1 MRRKPNRTNLKRLHF
16 ICGAIWRFAPIF
28 ALYVPLQACIGATD
42 YDLSMEGAI
51 EKFDTRRASARARQM
66 EDMREAGALSD
77 TSPEETL
84 SSLAKTPASLAKPSS
99 LARPLPPR
107 RELLQVRV
115 PAALNVGDIV
125 DGVVAASIAAANN
138 NNNMVTEQV
147 QSATPQPETQMRT
160 LNNAIKVLEAAIESK
175 KRELRG
181 AQAAYEVEKMVL
193 TKLDKRHS
201 KMRVLILQ
209 EFKIQHE
216 DLLQKTLQNLD
227 EEYEQT
233 RPETILGL
241 SQNNG
246 LTRLA
251 LFGRNQM
258 ALPNEYVDL
267 NKSFLFVGGDIGT
280 TGSLGKIT
288 GRRMDDLAA
297 QIGSRNLS
305 VNLTGLRLPIA
316 LRSIARSIDLPIYL
330 SAGVDAASE
339 HVRLNISRADALDVL
354 DIIIDNYGLAMAYD
368 RKMGIARI
376 YTQEEFKE
384 RMDVAVQ
391 IAQEHNRRARNL
403 RKISN
408 LENDTQA
415 ITQVYQAYFQHPDEA
430 GRARS
435 LTNDALIEDEYS
447 PKVSAAIVKFK
458 QAALENERR
467 FDKLEEEQGAIW
479 QEQAS
484 KTQIALF
491 ALEDEKTN
499 LAKLL
504 TDREAKIAELTQMR
518 ANTQAAQNLAQAG
531 EQKTGEQKT
540 GEQKTGEQKI
550 GEQATP
556 KNADNVAE
564 TAPQEQGQTQ
574 QQAEQSDA
582 WKFSFLSGPNAETL
596 RGRVIADANLLTTKP
611 VYTEKFTIYNSEGSS
626 NCTESNSDRVA
637 EIRMQLKNYFLQLYP
652 DTLIAAERAA
662 EQEAAQI
669 APAPPAKNI
678 DETITPAA
686 LTYAADGAPL
696 DALIPP
702 TETDTTPEN
711 DMAKNGASPSNNNG
725 NDDAN
730 NIVQQFG
737 NSAFRRPK
745 ITSVADTVIVTGF
758 KHDVELAA
766 SLIDNLDRPDKQ
778 VLVEVFM
785 VNVVKNWQ
793 RQLQS
798 RLLNASRVVS
808 QADPD
813 LLAVPDDIRNQL
825 PDLVSVK
832 KDGLL
837 ALSGALNFASR
848 AAAGNSFSVNNFRL
862 GLSWTIDFM
871 ERNALGRKI
880 SSPTILALDGCPAV
894 ILKRETRYLP
904 VTQQSAP
911 VVNEGII
918 TPGQISTEYQQRK
931 AELKLE
937 VTPTIN
943 ALNNHV
949 RLTVDFNDDFF
960 VTSDPNSDQIS
971 SQINTQFIAA
981 PGDVI
986 VLAGLYTEDNF
997 KERNG
1002 LPGTT
1007 KVPFLSQLLGS
1018 SSDALS
1024 TQEMVIFLAPEVITP
1039 SAGTKPVNSAEYYGY

>member
-1 MRRKPNRTNLKRLHF
+1 MSLEKLHF
-16 ICGAIWRFAPIF
+16 IKLIAWVRVAAPLLCLSASLSACG
-28 ALYVPLQACIGATD
+28 GATD
-42 YDLSMEGAI
+42 YDLSIEGAI
-51 EKFDTRRASARARQM
+51 DKFDTRRAATRARQM
-66 EDMREAGALSD
+66 EEARKAGELPENPADNAASKAL
-77 TSPEETL
+77 PQ
-84 SSLAKTPASLAKPSS
+84 
-99 LARPLPPR
+99 R

-115 PAALNVGDIV
+115 PALLNVGDIV
-125 DGVVAASIAAANN
+125 DGVVAASIATANSNN
-138 NNNMVTEQV
+138 NLLST
-147 QSATPQPETQMRT
+147 QSQSSTLQPKTQMRT
-160 LNNAIKVLEAAIESK
+160 LDNAAKVLQAAIESK

-181 AQAAYEVEKMVL
+181 AQAAYDMEKMNMA
-193 TKLDKRHS
+193 KLDKRHS
-201 KMRVLILQ
+201 KMRDLVLQ

-227 EEYEQT
+227 EEYEET

-241 SQNNG
+241 AQNNG

-251 LFGRNQM
+251 LFGRNEM
-258 ALPNEYVDL
+258 ARPDEYVDL
-267 NKSFLFVGGDIGT
+267 KKSFIFVGGDIGT
-280 TGSLGKIT
+280 GASLGNI
-288 GRRMDDLAA
+288 GGRMDELARE
-297 QIGSRNLS
+297 IGTRNLG
-305 VNLTGLRLPIA
+305 VNLAGLRLPVA
-316 LRSIARSIDLPIYL
+316 LRSVARSIDLPIYL
-330 SAGVDAASE
+330 APGVDAASE

-354 DIIIDNYGLAMAYD
+354 DIIIANYGLAMAYD

-376 YTQEEFKE
+376 YTQEEFAE
-384 RMDVAVQ
+384 RMNVAVQ

-415 ITQVYQAYFQHPDEA
+415 IKQVYQAYFQNPDEA

-447 PKVSAAIVKFK
+447 PKVAAAIVKFK
-458 QAALENERR
+458 QAALENER
-467 FDKLEEEQGAIW
+467 KLDQLESEQETIW
-479 QEQAS
+479 QVQAS
-484 KTQIALF
+484 KTQIAAF

-504 TDREAKIAELTQMR
+504 TAHGRKIAELALAQSK
-518 ANTQAAQNLAQAG
+518 AEIAAQ
-531 EQKTGEQKT
+531 
-540 GEQKTGEQKI
+540 
-550 GEQATP
+550 AT
-556 KNADNVAE
+556 
-564 TAPQEQGQTQ
+564 QTQ
-574 QQAEQSDA
+574 PNGENVEPENATQGGQGDISEQIEGADS

-611 VYTEKFTIYNSEGSS
+611 IYTEKFTIYNSEGSNNCIDS
-626 NCTESNSDRVA
+626 NTDRVG
-637 EIRMQLKNYFLQLYP
+637 EIKTQLENYFLQLYP
-652 DTLIAAERAA
+652 DALIAAEQAA
-662 EQEAAQI
+662 EQAQAAT
-669 APAPPAKNI
+669 PASSENI
-678 DETITPAA
+678 IVESITPAT
-686 LTYAADGAPL
+686 LTYPSDNAPL
-696 DALIPP
+696 DALLPQNTN
-702 TETDTTPEN
+702 TENAATAAPAQNNTQN
-711 DMAKNGASPSNNNG
+711 MA
-725 NDDAN
+725 
-730 NIVQQFG
+730 QQFG

-798 RLLNASRVVS
+798 RLLTASRRLS
-808 QADPD
+808 KADPD
-813 LLAVPDDIRNQL
+813 LLAVPEEIRGQL
-825 PDLVSVK
+825 PELVSVK
-832 KDGLL
+832 EDGLIG
-837 ALSGALNFASR
+837 LSGALNFASR
-848 AAAGNSFSVNNFRL
+848 ATAGNNFSLNNFRL

-871 ERNALGRKI
+871 ERNSLGRKI
-880 SSPTILALDGCPAV
+880 SSPTILALDGCPAS
-894 ILKRETRYLP
+894 ILKSETRYLL
-904 VTQQSAP
+904 VTQQTAP
-911 VVNEGII
+911 VVNDGII
-918 TPGQISTEYQQRK
+918 TPGQISTEYQPRK

-943 ALNNHV
+943 PLNDHV

-997 KERNG
+997 KERQG

-1007 KVPFLSQLLGS
+1007 KVPFFSQLLGS
-1018 SSDALS
+1018 STDALS

-1039 SAGTKPVNSAEYYGY
+1039 KAGTKPVNSAEYYGY

>member
-28 ALYVPLQACIGATD
+28 VLYVPLQACIGATD

-51 EKFDTRRASARARQM
+51 DKFDTRRAAARARQM
-66 EDMREAGALSD
+66 EDMRGAGESSD
-77 TSPEETL
+77 TSPEETPA
-84 SSLAKTPASLAKPSS
+84 SLAKTPAS

-147 QSATPQPETQMRT
+147 RSATPQPETQMRT

-181 AQAAYEVEKMVL
+181 AQAAYEVEKILL

-458 QAALENERR
+458 QAALENERK

-531 EQKTGEQKT
+531 EQKTGEQKV
-540 GEQKTGEQKI
+540 GAL
-550 GEQATP
+550 ATP

-662 EQEAAQI
+662 EQEAAQEATQI
-669 APAPPAKNI
+669 ANAPSAKNI

-686 LTYAADGAPL
+686 LTYAADSVPL
-696 DALIPP
+696 AALIPP
-702 TETDTTPEN
+702 TETDAAPEN
-711 DMAKNGASPSNNNG
+711 DMAKNGASPSNN
-725 NDDAN
+725 DAN
-730 NIVQQFG
+730 NIVPQFG

>member
-1 MRRKPNRTNLKRLHF
+1 M
-16 ICGAIWRFAPIF
+16 
-28 ALYVPLQACIGATD
+28 QACIGATD

-51 EKFDTRRASARARQM
+51 DKFDTRRAAARARQM
-66 EDMREAGALSD
+66 EDMRGAGESSD
-77 TSPEETL
+77 TSPEE
-84 SSLAKTPASLAKPSS
+84 TPASLAKPSS

-181 AQAAYEVEKMVL
+181 AQAAYEVEKILL

-458 QAALENERR
+458 QAALENERK

-518 ANTQAAQNLAQAG
+518 ANTQAAQNLAQADEQAG
-531 EQKTGEQKT
+531 EQKAGAL
-540 GEQKTGEQKI
+540 
-550 GEQATP
+550 ATP

-564 TAPQEQGQTQ
+564 TAPQEQGQAQ

-662 EQEAAQI
+662 EQEAAQEATQI
-669 APAPPAKNI
+669 ANAPSAKNI

-686 LTYAADGAPL
+686 LTYAADSAPL
-696 DALIPP
+696 AALIPP
-702 TETDTTPEN
+702 TETDAAPEN
-711 DMAKNGASPSNNNG
+711 DMAKNGASPSNN
-725 NDDAN
+725 DAN
-730 NIVQQFG
+730 NIVPQFG

-894 ILKRETRYLP
+894 ILKRETLYLP

>member
-51 EKFDTRRASARARQM
+51 EKFDTRRAAARARQM

-77 TSPEETL
+77 TLPEET
-84 SSLAKTPASLAKPSS
+84 PAS

-138 NNNMVTEQV
+138 NNNMITEQV

-458 QAALENERR
+458 QAALENERKL
-467 FDKLEEEQGAIW
+467 DKLEEEQGAIW

-518 ANTQAAQNLAQAG
+518 ATTQAAQNLAQAG
-531 EQKTGEQKT
+531 GQKTGGQKT
-540 GEQKTGEQKI
+540 GAL
-550 GEQATP
+550 ATP
-556 KNADNVAE
+556 KNADNVVE

-662 EQEAAQI
+662 EQEAAQVT
-669 APAPPAKNI
+669 PAPPAKNI

-686 LTYAADGAPL
+686 LTYAADSAPL

-702 TETDTTPEN
+702 TETDTAPEN
-711 DMAKNGASPSNNNG
+711 DMAKNGASPSNNGNG
-725 NDDAN
+725 DAN

-793 RQLQS
+793 RQLPKPIAE
-798 RLLNASRVVS
+798 RIAGGK
-808 QADPD
+808 P
-813 LLAVPDDIRNQL
+813 
-825 PDLVSVK
+825 
-832 KDGLL
+832 
-837 ALSGALNFASR
+837 SG
-848 AAAGNSFSVNNFRL
+848 
-862 GLSWTIDFM
+862 
-871 ERNALGRKI
+871 
-880 SSPTILALDGCPAV
+880 P
-894 ILKRETRYLP
+894 
-904 VTQQSAP
+904 
-911 VVNEGII
+911 
-918 TPGQISTEYQQRK
+918 
-931 AELKLE
+931 
-937 VTPTIN
+937 
-943 ALNNHV
+943 
-949 RLTVDFNDDFF
+949 
-960 VTSDPNSDQIS
+960 
-971 SQINTQFIAA
+971 
-981 PGDVI
+981 
-986 VLAGLYTEDNF
+986 
-997 KERNG
+997 
-1002 LPGTT
+1002 
-1007 KVPFLSQLLGS
+1007 
-1018 SSDALS
+1018 
-1024 TQEMVIFLAPEVITP
+1024 
-1039 SAGTKPVNSAEYYGY
+1039 